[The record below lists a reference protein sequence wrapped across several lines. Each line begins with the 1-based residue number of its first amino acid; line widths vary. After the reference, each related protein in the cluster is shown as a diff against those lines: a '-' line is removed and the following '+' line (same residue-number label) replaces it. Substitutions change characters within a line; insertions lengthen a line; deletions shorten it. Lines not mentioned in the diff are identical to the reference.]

1 MQMNFGKNR
10 VQYTDFLW
18 TFYRYDKFDV
28 YFYLGGKQLANFTA
42 IYTQRQIPKVE
53 EIFDYQFEDKIQ
65 IIIFNSL
72 SDFKQSNIGYISE
85 ESYNTGG
92 LTRINGNKLFLY
104 FTGSYI
110 ELMQQIREGLSEIL
124 INQLMFGTSISSQ
137 VKNNTLLTLPDW
149 YLMGLTSYLSR
160 NWDTKIDDIVRDGII
175 SGKYEKFSNLTG
187 DDAKYAGHS
196 FWKFIATNYG
206 YNEISG
212 IVHMTRVSRSIET
225 GFIYVLGL
233 SFNEII
239 NEWLKYYKKLYFDD
253 NTRTLPDNIIKVRYK
268 SNLVYNNLR
277 VSNDGKYAAFVSN
290 ELGQK
295 KIWLYDIEKNKK
307 RKIYKSGYKL
317 DEKNDY
323 SYPLIAWHPTGE
335 ILAYIVETKGTVYL
349 YLYNVKD
356 KTEDK
361 ILLQYF
367 QKVLDFSYSNNGQLL
382 VMSAVQNGQTD
393 IFVYNLASRSSEQI
407 TRDIFDDYNPRF
419 INNSKEI
426 IFSSNRIND
435 TIKFDDNS
443 QKELNENNDIFI
455 YKYASRSKIL
465 RRITQT
471 KDVNE
476 IFPMEYDNK
485 HITFLSDKNGIQN
498 RVIASFDSTISHID
512 TTIHYRYFTK
522 TKDITNYKSSII
534 EQDINP
540 YSKYSAEIIYHKGL
554 YNMYL
559 NPLIQAN
566 KLQNIE
572 LSNTEFRKSLNSAPI
587 INTPDSIKTEKIQ
600 QVSTQRKRLK
610 NMYYSDIVAEN
621 DENIGWEKDRQGL
634 IKINNSDTTK
644 NENENEKEIPNLI
657 EKQRNYYVEYSIS
670 DITTQIDFSFLNAN
684 YQQFSGGG
692 SPIYLNPGFNFFF
705 KLGLSDL
712 MEDYRIVGGLRFSFN
727 FDNFEYL
734 ISYENLKHRLDK
746 QWVFHRQSLDN
757 YTYFYDSRQYTHSV
771 YYILRWPF
779 NTVMSIKGTAFVK
792 NDREV
797 FLSSKDASNLTRK
810 NIDNYWAGL
819 KGEFIFDNT
828 RTLGLNL
835 YNGTRYKFWTEY
847 YQSVGSE
854 EDRNLIVMGFDYR
867 KYIQL
872 HKTFIWANRFA
883 ISSSFG
889 KNKLIYYMGGVD
901 NWLFPK
907 FNSDIAI
914 AQDKNYTYQTLATNL
929 RGFTQNIRNGN
940 NFSVINSELRLPVFK
955 YFSKKPIKSDFFNNF
970 QIVGFG
976 DIGTAWTGSS
986 PWDKENSLYKK
997 TINGNPITIVLEK
1010 DIDPIVGG
1018 FGFGFRSR
1026 LLGYFMRADWSWGIE
1041 NGIIQDNIFYFSLSL
1056 DF

>member
-18 TFYRYDKFDV
+18 TFYRYDKYDV

-42 IYTQRQIPKVE
+42 LYTQKQIPKIE
-53 EIFDYQFEDKIQ
+53 EIFDYQFDDKIQ

-104 FTGSYI
+104 FTGSYV

-124 INQLMFGTSISSQ
+124 LNQLMFGSSITSQ
-137 VKNNTLLTLPDW
+137 VKNNTLLVLPDW
-149 YLMGLTSYLSR
+149 YEKGLISFLSK

-175 SGKYEKFSNLTG
+175 SNKYLKFNNLTG

-196 FWKFIATNYG
+196 FWKFIANNYG
-206 YNEISG
+206 EKEISS

-225 GFIYVLGL
+225 GFIYVLGT

-239 NEWLKYYKKLYFDD
+239 NEWLKFYKNQYEVE
-253 NTRTLPDNIIKVRYK
+253 NNRILPENRIKTKYK
-268 SNLVYNNLR
+268 SNLVYNQLKI
-277 VSNDGKYAAFVSN
+277 SNDGKYAAFVSN

-307 RKIYKSGYKL
+307 IKIYKTGYKL

-323 SYPLIAWHPTGE
+323 SYPLLAWHPSSE
-335 ILAYIVETKGTVYL
+335 IIAYIIESKGKVYL
-349 YLYNVKD
+349 NLFNLKE
-356 KTEDK
+356 KTTDV

-382 VMSAVQNGQTD
+382 VMSALQNGQTD
-393 IFVYNLASRSSEQI
+393 IFVYNLASKSSEQI
-407 TRDIFDDYNPRF
+407 TKDIFDDFNPRF

-443 QKELNENNDIFI
+443 PKEINEYYDIFI
-455 YKYASRSKIL
+455 FKYSTRNKIL
-465 RRITQT
+465 KRVTQT
-471 KDVNE
+471 NNINE
-476 IFPMEYDNK
+476 MFPMEYDNK
-485 HITFLSDKNGIQN
+485 YITYSSDNNGIYN
-498 RVIASFDSTISHID
+498 RYIATFDSTISHID

-522 TKDITNYKSSII
+522 SKVVSNYKSSII

-540 YSKYSAEIIYHKGL
+540 YSRYVAEIIYYKGI
-554 YNMYL
+554 YNMYF
-559 NPLIQAN
+559 NPLIQSN
-566 KLQNIE
+566 KLPKIE
-572 LSNTEFRKSLNSAPI
+572 LSDTEYRKSTLSKPI
-587 INTPDSIKTEKIQ
+587 ILAPDSIKTEKIN
-600 QVSTQRKRLK
+600 QVPSQRKRLK
-610 NMYYSDIVAEN
+610 NIYYSDINVEN
-621 DENIGWEKDRQGL
+621 ENNVEWSTNKQGL
-634 IKINNSDTTK
+634 IKISQQDSIK
-644 NENENEKEIPNLI
+644 YENKELNII
-657 EKQRNYYVEYSIS
+657 EKQRNYYVEYSVS

-692 SPIYLNPGFNFFF
+692 APIYLNPGFNFFF

-757 YTYFYDSRQYTHSV
+757 YTYFYDSRQYTHSI

-779 NTVMSIKGTAFVK
+779 NTVMSLKGTAFVK

-810 NIDNYWAGL
+810 NIDNYWAGI

-835 YNGTRYKFWTEY
+835 YNGTRYKFWAEY
-847 YQSVGSE
+847 YQSVGSD
-854 EDRNLIVMGFDYR
+854 EDRNLIVTGFDFR

-889 KNKLIYYMGGVD
+889 KNKLIYYLGGVD

-929 RGFTQNIRNGN
+929 RGFNQNIRNGN
-940 NFSVINSELRLPVFK
+940 NFAVINSELRLPIFK

-986 PWDKENSLYKK
+986 PWDKENSLYRK
-997 TINGNPITIVLEK
+997 TINGNPITIIIEK
-1010 DIDPIVGG
+1010 DIDPLVGG
-1018 FGFGFRSR
+1018 IGFGFRSR